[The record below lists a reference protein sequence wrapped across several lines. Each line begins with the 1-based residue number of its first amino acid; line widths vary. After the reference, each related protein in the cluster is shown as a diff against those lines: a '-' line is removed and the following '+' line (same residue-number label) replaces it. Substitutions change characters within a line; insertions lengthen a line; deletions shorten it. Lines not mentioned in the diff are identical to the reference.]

1 MELRRELQRT
11 LVPVIIAIS
20 FWAMPGASVAR
31 EPLALIV
38 DMTDDSGAIV
48 TSDGK
53 EHAPILWEAV
63 YADDVIA
70 VAKPNAY
77 VKLETAQGEIV
88 TVMADC
94 NAPNTACSPHVV
106 RSTGMNL
113 TGGLMTLLA
122 RLLREPPRILPG
134 ANLQGRRA
142 GKPRVAVEVTA
153 DSLIGTQHSS
163 LTLPLTGGTRPYHV
177 VIRQHGLRYGP
188 YEDRGSIV
196 RTARTNLRPGD
207 VEIEIRDSSGQ
218 ASRASLKAVD
228 VVPRPPTLTDAE
240 SATDVEK
247 AMWAAWLW
255 TAEDGRWKLEALQR
269 FVEMRRS
276 NRLAGAF
283 VESVLPKIDR

>member
-1 MELRRELQRT
+1 MTLRREIRRS

-20 FWAMPGASVAR
+20 FWAMPAASVAR
-31 EPLALIV
+31 DPLAIII

-48 TSDGK
+48 SSDGK
-53 EHAPILWEAV
+53 EHAPILWETV
-63 YADDVIA
+63 YADDVIS

-77 VKLETAQGEIV
+77 VKIETAQGEIV

-94 NAPNTACSPHVV
+94 NAPNITCSPHAV

-113 TGGLMTLLA
+113 TGGLMTLLG

-134 ANLQGRRA
+134 ANLQGRQG
-142 GKPRVAVEVTA
+142 GKPRVAVEAMA
-153 DSLIGTQHSS
+153 DSFISTQHSS
-163 LTLPLTGGTRPYHV
+163 LTLPLTGGTPPYHV
-177 VIRQHGLRYGP
+177 IIRQRALRYGP
-188 YEDRGSIV
+188 YEDHGSIV
-196 RTARTNLRPGD
+196 RTSRINLRPGD
-207 VEIEIRDSSGQ
+207 VEIEIRDSKGQ
-218 ASRASLKAVD
+218 TARTNLKAVD
-228 VVPRPPTLTDAE
+228 VVPKPPTLTDAE
-240 SATDVEK
+240 SATPVQQ

-269 FVEMRRS
+269 FVSMRRS